1 MKKTYIQPE
10 TLVVNFATEGMIAT
24 SLQINNDPTKTVDTS
39 EEGGQ
44 LTNKKNPIWGGEE
57 EEAGNSYW

>member
-10 TLVVNFATEGMIAT
+10 TLVVNLATEGMIAA
-24 SLQINNDPTKTVDTS
+24 SLQINSGKTVDTS
-39 EEGGQ
+39 AEGGQ

-57 EEAGNSYW
+57 EEAGNGYW

>member
-10 TLVVNFATEGMIAT
+10 TMVVRLQTEGMIAA
-24 SLQINNDPTKTVDTS
+24 SLQISDTEVNTS
-39 EEGGQ
+39 AEGGQ

>member
-10 TLVVNFATEGMIAT
+10 TLVVNLATEGMIAT
-24 SLQINNDPTKTVDTS
+24 SLQINSEKTVDTS
-39 EEGGQ
+39 NGGQ

>member
-10 TLVVNFATEGMIAT
+10 TLVVNLATEGMIAA

-39 EEGGQ
+39 NGGQ
-44 LTNKKNPIWGGEE
+44 LTNKKNPIWGGSEE
-57 EEAGNSYW
+57 ETESYW

>member
-10 TLVVNFATEGMIAT
+10 TLVVNLATEGMIAA
-24 SLQINNDPTKTVDTS
+24 SLQINSGKTVDTS
-39 EEGGQ
+39 DGGQ

>member
-10 TLVVNFATEGMIAT
+10 TMVVRLQTEGMIAT
-24 SLQINNDPTKTVDTS
+24 SLRINNDPEKTVDTS
-39 EEGGQ
+39 NGGQ

>member
-10 TLVVNFATEGMIAT
+10 TLVVNLATEGMIAA
-24 SLQINNDPTKTVDTS
+24 SLKISDSEVDTS
-39 EEGGQ
+39 AEGGQ

>member
-10 TLVVNFATEGMIAT
+10 TLVVALATEGMIAA
-24 SLQINNDPTKTVDTS
+24 SLKMDGNKTVDTS
-39 EEGGQ
+39 NGEQ

-57 EEAGNSYW
+57 EEAGNGYW

>member
-10 TLVVNFATEGMIAT
+10 TLVVNLATEGMIAA
-24 SLQINNDPTKTVDTS
+24 SLQMRSDKTVDTS
-39 EEGGQ
+39 NGGQ

>member
-10 TLVVNFATEGMIAT
+10 TLVVRLQTEGMIAA
-24 SLQINNDPTKTVDTS
+24 SLQISDETVNTS
-39 EEGGQ
+39 EDGGQ

-57 EEAGNSYW
+57 EAGNSYW

>member
-10 TLVVNFATEGMIAT
+10 TLVVRLQTEGMIAA
-24 SLQINNDPTKTVDTS
+24 SLQIKDTEVDTS
-39 EEGGQ
+39 VDGGQ

>member
-1 MKKTYIQPE
+1 MKKAYIQPN
-10 TLVVNFATEGMIAT
+10 TLVICFQTEGMIAA
-24 SLQINNDPTKTVDTS
+24 SLQMRSDKTVDTS
-39 EEGGQ
+39 NGGQ

>member
-10 TLVVNFATEGMIAT
+10 TLVVNLATEGMIAA
-24 SLQINNDPTKTVDTS
+24 SLQMRSDKTVDTS
-39 EEGGQ
+39 NGGQ

-57 EEAGNSYW
+57 EEAGNGYW

>member
-10 TLVVNFATEGMIAT
+10 TLVVILATEGMIAE
-24 SLQINNDPTKTVDTS
+24 SLQMHSDKTVNTS

-57 EEAGNSYW
+57 EEAGNGYW

>member
-10 TLVVNFATEGMIAT
+10 TMVVRLQTEGMIAA
-24 SLQINNDPTKTVDTS
+24 SLQINGEKTVDTS
-39 EEGGQ
+39 ADGGQ

-57 EEAGNSYW
+57 ETESYW

>member
-10 TLVVNFATEGMIAT
+10 TLVVNLATEGMIAA
-24 SLQINNDPTKTVDTS
+24 SLQINSNKTVDTS
-39 EEGGQ
+39 NGGQ

>member
-10 TLVVNFATEGMIAT
+10 TLVVSLATEGMIAA
-24 SLQINNDPTKTVDTS
+24 SLKISNNEVDTS
-39 EEGGQ
+39 AEGGQ

>member
-10 TLVVNFATEGMIAT
+10 TLVVNFATEGMIAA

-39 EEGGQ
+39 NGGQ

>member
-10 TLVVNFATEGMIAT
+10 TLVVNLATEGMIAA
-24 SLQINNDPTKTVDTS
+24 SLQMHSDKSVDTS
-39 EEGGQ
+39 NGGQ

>member
-10 TLVVNFATEGMIAT
+10 TLVVNLATEGMIAA
-24 SLQINNDPTKTVDTS
+24 SLQINSEKTIDTS
-39 EEGGQ
+39 NGGQ